1 MPSRRRYPGSTRT
14 SYSVLGAC
22 KMHAMQGR
30 PEIAERHGAGH
41 VARCTVERLMPSNAS
56 WQTWACAESDAPS
69 PRAPR
74 AALRG
79 SSARPTLS
87 KGISAL
93 SGRMSCGL
101 PTFPRKREVPPPMFV
116 PSPGGAIWLS

>member
-1 MPSRRRYPGSTRT
+1 
-14 SYSVLGAC
+14 
-22 KMHAMQGR
+22 MHAMRGR

-41 VARCTVERLMPSNAS
+41 VARCTVERLMGAGPARS
-56 WQTWACAESDAPS
+56 QTPS

-74 AALRG
+74 AARRG
-79 SSARPTLS
+79 SSARLTLS

-116 PSPGGAIWLS
+116 PSPGGAMWLS